1 MAKYSVKKPFTV
13 LVGVILVLVLG
24 VVSLMGMNTDLL
36 PSITLPYL
44 VVVTTYPGASPER
57 VEEELTRP
65 LESSLGTVNGV
76 ENVTSTSGENY
87 SMVML
92 EFADDTDMDSAM
104 VKTSTA
110 LNQLADTLPE
120 TSGTPMLLEITTG
133 TGAVLAS
140 GWEPGFQFAF
150 LLSGIAFGG
159 LSTLA
164 QTSGMIRGSGLKL
177 GTYFRAKLLQGLLTF
192 AAAYFWLFFVV

>member
-1 MAKYSVKKPFTV
+1 MDVSVMDGFD
-13 LVGVILVLVLG
+13 VILRLG
-24 VVSLMGMNTDLL
+24 GYIILFT
-36 PSITLPYL
+36 IY
-44 VVVTTYPGASPER
+44 
-57 VEEELTRP
+57 
-65 LESSLGTVNGV
+65 
-76 ENVTSTSGENY
+76 
-87 SMVML
+87 
-92 EFADDTDMDSAM
+92 SAM
-104 VKTSTA
+104 LAKLCAFAPA
-110 LNQLADTLPE
+110 LHPAAA
-120 TSGTPMLLEITTG
+120 MLLEITTG

>member
-44 VVVTTYPGASPER
+44 VVVTTYPGASPEK

-92 EFADDTDMDSAM
+92 
-104 VKTSTA
+104 
-110 LNQLADTLPE
+110 
-120 TSGTPMLLEITTG
+120 
-133 TGAVLAS
+133 
-140 GWEPGFQFAF
+140 
-150 LLSGIAFGG
+150 
-159 LSTLA
+159 
-164 QTSGMIRGSGLKL
+164 
-177 GTYFRAKLLQGLLTF
+177 
-192 AAAYFWLFFVV
+192 